1 MVRHAATDSRI
12 AVNVVD
18 AITRWIDKQTDDL
31 DDDKFDEILD
41 LVDHVELTPLAQ
53 YDTDDVVDADIAA
66 VVETIEDPDRAAY
79 ADWLL
84 RTAIYR
90 TDVGKAPTPAKKS
103 TRPAVAEDPPVEV
116 DEDEA
121 ESVEVDEDDDEAVE
135 VDEIEDEAEAEAVE
149 DDEIED
155 DDSSSVKVGSIDDI
169 PEVCRE
175 LMADFLREIEPVVSE
190 VDWDNASMAD
200 FEAVSLEFEPIADEF
215 DAATEAEAEC
225 NDIELEDDENFALL
239 VDFAKDEAP
248 GSVGFLTFLNELMTS
263 FDEAM
268 EPTTGDGSLA
278 TCQDAMDFVQE
289 LADEHDSINT
299 VPIDQLTQMTE
310 LTTAMFTCSQEELE
324 FFNNPEIAEF
334 LAGA

>member
-1 MVRHAATDSRI
+1 MKSFVAPLL
-12 AVNVVD
+12 AVC
-18 AITRWIDKQTDDL
+18 
-31 DDDKFDEILD
+31 
-41 LVDHVELTPLAQ
+41 LVLTAC
-53 YDTDDVVDADIAA
+53 
-66 VVETIEDPDRAAY
+66 
-79 ADWLL
+79 
-84 RTAIYR
+84 
-90 TDVGKAPTPAKKS
+90 GGS
-103 TRPAVAEDPPVEV
+103 T
-116 DEDEA
+116 A
-121 ESVEVDEDDDEAVE
+121 ESVESGASENDAATTTTVAETTTTAAAETTTEAPAADESSM
-135 VDEIEDEAEAEAVE
+135 VE
-149 DDEIED
+149 DDEMED

-310 LTTAMFTCSQEELE
+310 LTTAMFTCSPEELE